1 MLALA
6 NLNLKASNNNIKH
19 PRELTC
25 PSYYVAPKGLYK
37 QVTKEIKYFYLIANV
52 MFISS
57 NPAAVNSKYACL
69 EAFPR
74 LKDPV

>member
-19 PRELTC
+19 LRELAC
-25 PSYYVAPKGLYK
+25 PSCYVAPKGLYK
-37 QVTKEIKYFYLIANV
+37 QVTKEIKCFYLTANII
-52 MFISS
+52 FISS
-57 NPAAVNSKYACL
+57 NPAAANSKYACL

-74 LKDPV
+74 LKNSV

>member
-6 NLNLKASNNNIKH
+6 NLNLKASNNNIKY
-19 PRELTC
+19 PRELTY
-25 PSYYVAPKGLYK
+25 PSYYITPKRLYK
-37 QVTKEIKYFYLIANV
+37 QVTKEIKYFYLTANI

-57 NPAAVNSKYACL
+57 NLIAVNSKYAYL

-74 LKDPV
+74 LKDPI